1 MQKRLWRAILNPMKE
16 KELKIRVD
24 SHAKILDRLAEL
36 GAEFLYWVEQTDSFY
51 DTRDGKFLMGDC
63 CLRLRR
69 VVHMDGLKD
78 DEYLLAWKGPREDTH
93 AKIRTE
99 YETSV
104 SSPQAVEGII
114 KSLGYEKTFEVVK
127 KRRSYRLG
135 GCKVELDELPMLGL
149 FVEIE
154 GDDVKELE
162 KTQRLLNIQAAHE
175 SRSYASMLN
184 EAMKH
189 TEKN

>member
-1 MQKRLWRAILNPMKE
+1 MQKWPRRAILVDVKE

-24 SHAKILDRLAEL
+24 SHEEILKRLAEL

-51 DTRDGKFLMGDC
+51 DTPDGQFMMRDC

-69 VVHMDGLKD
+69 VVHLDGAKD
-78 DEYLLAWKGPREDTH
+78 DEYLVAWKGPREDAH
-93 AKIRTE
+93 AKVRSE
-99 YETSV
+99 YETAV

-135 GCKVELDELPMLGL
+135 GCKVELDELPLLGL

-154 GDDVKELE
+154 GSDLKELE
-162 KTQRLLNIQAAHE
+162 KTRSLLDIEASHE
-175 SRSYASMLN
+175 SRSYAALLSA
-184 EAMKH
+184 EMKKL
-189 TEKN
+189 EKN